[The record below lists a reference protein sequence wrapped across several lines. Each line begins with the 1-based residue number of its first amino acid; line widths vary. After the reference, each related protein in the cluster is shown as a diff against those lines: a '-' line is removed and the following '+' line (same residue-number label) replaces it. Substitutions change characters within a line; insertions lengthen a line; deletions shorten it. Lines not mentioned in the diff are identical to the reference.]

1 MSCQCLECQ
10 CGFKDIEFNSE
21 EQYLEFMRIQEE
33 RLREKNGIAK
43 PEKEFM
49 ADLEWIRKNR
59 VYYSYDMGYSNDF
72 DNLRDM

>member
-33 RLREKNGIAK
+33 ILREKNVIEK
-43 PEKEFM
+43 PENLYYV
-49 ADLEWIRKNR
+49 AWIQPSKYIR
-59 VYYSYDMGYSNDF
+59 VIEPQAHYDQ
-72 DNLRDM
+72 LPR